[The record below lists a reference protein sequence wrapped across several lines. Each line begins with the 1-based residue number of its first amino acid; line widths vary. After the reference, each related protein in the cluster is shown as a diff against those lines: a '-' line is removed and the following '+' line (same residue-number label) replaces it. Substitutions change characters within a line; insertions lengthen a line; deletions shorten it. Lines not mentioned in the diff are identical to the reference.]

1 MEVTVEVKGINYNI
15 HRKLMV
21 TDEIPFTKFA
31 RIIVTAMGWAGWRNW
46 EFQVNNMNI
55 MVPPDD
61 DADREKSS
69 SQRLYADEINVAD
82 VKLQTGDKFL
92 FVYGA
97 DDHPWIHNIIIEK
110 NHTVERSTKANNELG
125 RAVNHG
131 VVLTG
136 LLRCPRDELHPS
148 EFEQAIEAFE
158 NDPIAYDRDWK

>member
-1 MEVTVEVKGINYNI
+1 MTVEVKGINYNI

-69 SQRLYADEINVAD
+69 SQRLHWTNAFTSLMLWH
-82 VKLQTGDKFL
+82 LQ
-92 FVYGA
+92 
-97 DDHPWIHNIIIEK
+97 E
-110 NHTVERSTKANNELG
+110 SLG
-125 RAVNHG
+125 
-131 VVLTG
+131 
-136 LLRCPRDELHPS
+136 P
-148 EFEQAIEAFE
+148 
-158 NDPIAYDRDWK
+158 